1 LRRLWRQVGPL
12 RRRQLAGIV
21 TLMLGAGL
29 IEMVSLLALWP
40 LLALL
45 LGSGGGRASP
55 LPLLFVLL
63 LLGGAAVRLAS
74 FWANSRYAASLGS
87 DFSCRA
93 FERLLAQPYAWHIHS
108 RSSALVT
115 TLAPLLRQLVQQVL
129 LQTLQL
135 LGGALLLAGLLAVL
149 LVLAWPFVLAV
160 TLLVVPTY
168 SLLWRLL
175 QERLHAN
182 GRRVVE
188 AQCEQIE
195 LLQEC
200 LGGIRELILRG
211 WQPLAVDR
219 FSRLDTSM
227 RRLEAIN
234 ETLTGLPRYLLE
246 PLGLILILG
255 FGIVLQQRGRPPQD
269 VVATLGLLA
278 FAAQRLLPLSQQLWK
293 AWSSLAGGQ
302 ALMENLLILLE
313 LPNPPQPAC
322 SAPPLVWQRNLGLE
336 AIRFGFDTSTAPVL
350 NGVNLVLQRG
360 EWLGIR
366 GPSGCGKSTL
376 LDVIMGLLEPQ
387 AGCLRVDGVDLL
399 RRPDLLRG
407 WQRGIATVA
416 ARSPLIA
423 GTVASNII
431 VALPAGDG
439 RRLAE
444 VVEVVGMADWLHREV
459 GDGGRWLSD
468 GQRQRVAIARAL
480 FHGGRLLVL
489 DEATAALDL
498 DAEAMLLRRLRA
510 WSPELAVILV
520 SHRDSSLTCCDR
532 IVDLAAG

>member
-1 LRRLWRQVGPL
+1 M
-12 RRRQLAGIV
+12 
-21 TLMLGAGL
+21 LMAGL
-29 IEMVSLLALWP
+29 IEMGSLLALWP

-45 LGSGGGRASP
+45 LGSGGLRASP
-55 LPLLFVLL
+55 LPLLFMLL
-63 LLGGAAVRLAS
+63 LLGGAAVRLSS
-74 FWANSRYAASLGS
+74 FWANSRFASSLGS
-87 DFSCRA
+87 DFSSRA
-93 FERLLAQPYAWHIHS
+93 FERLLSQPYAWHIRS

-129 LQTLQL
+129 LQALQL
-135 LGGALLLAGLLAVL
+135 LGGALLLSGLLAVL

-160 TLLVVPTY
+160 ALLVVPTY

-219 FSRLDTSM
+219 FTRLDTSM

-246 PLGLILILG
+246 PLGLILVLG
-255 FGIVLQQRGRPPQD
+255 FGIVLQQQGRSPQQ

-302 ALMENLLILLE
+302 ALIENLLILLE
-313 LPNPPQPAC
+313 LPDPPQPAG
-322 SAPPLVWQRNLGLE
+322 SAPPLAWQRQLGLE
-336 AIRFGFDTSTAPVL
+336 AIRFGFDTSCPPVL
-350 NGVNLVLQRG
+350 DGVNLVLQRG

-376 LDVIMGLLEPQ
+376 LDVIMGLLQPQ
-387 AGCLRVDGVDLL
+387 QGCLRVDGVDLL
-399 RRPDLLRG
+399 QRPDLLPG

-423 GTVASNII
+423 GTVASNIL
-431 VALPAGDG
+431 VAVPAGDA

-444 VVEVVGMADWLHREV
+444 VVAVVGMSDWLHREV
-459 GDGGRWLSD
+459 GEGGRWLSD

-498 DAEAMLLRRLRA
+498 DAEAALLRRLRA
-510 WSPELAVILV
+510 WSPQLAVILV
-520 SHRDSSLTCCDR
+520 SHRDTSLSCCDR
-532 IVDLAAG
+532 ILELAAG